1 LNYYSFWE
9 KSNERWQPPRDRS
22 VVNIINFV
30 ATLLVA
36 VIVWLMNEMLNDLAM
51 NVIVDVRIEYTAKY
65 RIHML
70 MPPSIAVS
78 IQPV

>member
-1 LNYYSFWE
+1 MKGGN
-9 KSNERWQPPRDRS
+9 PPKDRS
-22 VVNIINFV
+22 VVNIMNFV

-51 NVIVDVRIEYTAKY
+51 NVIVDVRIEYTTKY
-65 RIHML
+65 RTHML
-70 MPPSIAVS
+70 IPPSIAVS